1 MWTLEGE
8 LGKGAFPD
16 LELRV
21 LPGWTEG
28 RVAPREGSVLLPP
41 LTLQPQKRLGSFLL
55 FCVLKVLFLAQHNEE
70 MRLLVGRQHTGSLG
84 LPWRNCQGTS
94 LAAPPTEAGPGQ
106 GRPGLSGR
114 AGQQE
119 CGSG

>member
-1 MWTLEGE
+1 MSW
-8 LGKGAFPD
+8 GKGTFPD

-21 LPGWTEG
+21 FPGWTKG
-28 RVAPREGSVLLPP
+28 RVAPRGASVLLPP
-41 LTLQPQKRLGSFLL
+41 PPPQPQKCLGRFLL
-55 FCVLKVLFLAQHNEE
+55 FCVLKVLFLAQRNEK
-70 MRLLVGRQHTGSLG
+70 MCLLVGRHSPQTPWASLG
-84 LPWRNCQGTS
+84 GSAKAQPWLC
-94 LAAPPTEAGPGQ
+94 PPTEAGPGQ